1 VRYVNSGVTLGSV
14 NLPEV
19 NLRSLTLDEPNH
31 ARVIYIHNNV
41 PGVLR
46 KVNEILGDHNV
57 DKQITDNKGDVA
69 YLMADISSVTPNDL
83 KEISDALEGLSCKF
97 CNIVNLRYILTKSS
111 SHSYSNFVLKAHKI
125 FG

>member
-1 VRYVNSGVTLGSV
+1 LVRYVNSGVTLGSV

-19 NLRSLTLDEPNH
+19 NLRSLTVDEPNH
-31 ARVIYIHNNV
+31 ARVIYIHHNV

-69 YLMADISSVTPNDL
+69 YLMADISDVNPR
-83 KEISDALEGLSCKF
+83 EIRDIHESLEALSSR
-97 CNIVNLRYILTKSS
+97 IMTRIL
-111 SHSYSNFVLKAHKI
+111 Y
-125 FG
+125 